1 MRLWRARVCKGGER
15 RRERTGEAVSWEPQ
29 GRGGPAEDETGKD
42 P

>member
-1 MRLWRARVCKGGER
+1 MCKGGER